1 MRNLKMTI
9 EKEEQAGLKIK
20 NSLKEFKYFRN
31 KSKQKVEDSVNSP
44 AHYNNGDIECIDAI
58 EAMLTSDE
66 FIGYL
71 RGNSLKYRWRFRY
84 KNEPVQDMLKATW
97 YEEKLL
103 QFYKKI
109 NIPLEKQGE
118 HRQKN

>member
-1 MRNLKMTI
+1 MTI
-9 EKEEQAGLKIK
+9 KQEGQAELKFK
-20 NSLKEFKYFRN
+20 NDLEEFKHSRK
-31 KSKQKVEDSVNSP
+31 KSKQRMEEFVNSP

-58 EAMLTSDE
+58 EAMLTPDE

-84 KNEPVQDMLKATW
+84 KNEPVQDMLKAKW
-97 YEEKLL
+97 YEEKLF

-109 NIPLEKQGE
+109 NHSTEKQGG
-118 HRQKN
+118 HRQEN

>member
-1 MRNLKMTI
+1 MTTDQ
-9 EKEEQAGLKIK
+9 EEQPELNFK
-20 NSLKEFKYFRN
+20 NDLEEFKYFRN

-58 EAMLTSDE
+58 EAMLTADE

-84 KNEPVQDMLKATW
+84 KNEPVQDMLKANW

-109 NIPLEKQGE
+109 NISLEKQGE